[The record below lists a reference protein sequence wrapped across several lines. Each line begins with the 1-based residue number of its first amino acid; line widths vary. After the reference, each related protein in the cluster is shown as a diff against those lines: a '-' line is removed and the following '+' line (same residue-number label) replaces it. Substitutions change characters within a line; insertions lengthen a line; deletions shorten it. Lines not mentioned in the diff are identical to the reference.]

1 MLFKIILVFLLA
13 MVLVGM
19 IGKVLFPGRI
29 DRLTAL
35 RRKTLKPPVCRQCGR
50 YIIGSSGCDCGKG

>member
-1 MLFKIILVFLLA
+1 MLVKIILVFLLV

-19 IGKVLFPGRI
+19 IGKVLFPNKL

-35 RRKTLKPPVCRQCGR
+35 RRKAVKPPVCPRCGR
-50 YIIGSSGCDCGKG
+50 YMVGKSGCDCGKA